1 MKRFISKNSNL
12 RIVLKHGIP
21 PEPITGRL
29 AVPGLYIKFENGV
42 VNVSDEETIK
52 LMMSH
57 DGFNSDFILANEE
70 ETDPWKW
77 QRRDKEPA
85 HKLTELKYGHVEKTL
100 TPKRQLDGMSVEKR
114 MLFEKMVEDTAKKIA
129 VPLAKKMLKE
139 VLKESDSE
147 AVVENSRGAANPE
160 ESEPSGTLNVPESEG
175 ITVTDKN
182 EILNGTKS
190 NQVMFQC
197 SCGKI
202 AKSKAGL
209 AAHQRSCKELQK
221 SN

>member
-12 RIVLKHGIP
+12 RIVLKHGIS

-29 AVPGLYIKFENGV
+29 AVPGLYVKFKNGA
-42 VNVSDEETIK
+42 VNISDEEIIK

-57 DGFNSDFILANEE
+57 GGFNSDFILVNEE

-100 TPKRQLDGMSVEKR
+100 APKGQLDGMSVEKR

-129 VPLAKKMLKE
+129 VPLAKKMLRE
-139 VLKESDSE
+139 VLKENDDNE
-147 AVVENSRGAANPE
+147 GVDENSREAVTSKK
-160 ESEPSGTLNVPESEG
+160 SEPSVTLNVPENEG
-175 ITVTDKN
+175 TVVTDNPENTEFKC
-182 EILNGTKS
+182 I
-190 NQVMFQC
+190 
-197 SCGKI
+197 CGKI
-202 AKSKAGL
+202 AKTKAGL

-221 SN
+221 SK